1 MKTLATALVLSLSA
15 ASVSALTIDLHFP
28 TVAFPEPAPSTSTQ
42 GPAQPLI
49 LLPED
54 K

>member
-1 MKTLATALVLSLSA
+1 MKTLATALILSLTA
-15 ASVSALTIDLHFP
+15 ASASALMIDPQFP
-28 TVAFPEPAPSTSTQ
+28 TLTFPEPAPSTSTQ